1 MIELPQNI
9 PDEPIKVQRK
19 AKGMPAYKTI
29 ILEENENIP
38 PTGLYVGV
46 NGRGYLIRPG
56 EKVHV
61 PVAVIEVLRNAVTAS
76 PVTDPTTRRVLGHR
90 NKTRYPFNIVD
101 DAA

>member
-1 MIELPQNI
+1 M
-9 PDEPIKVQRK
+9 
-19 AKGMPAYKTI
+19 
-29 ILEENENIP
+29 
-38 PTGLYVGV
+38 
-46 NGRGYLIRPG
+46 
-56 EKVHV
+56 